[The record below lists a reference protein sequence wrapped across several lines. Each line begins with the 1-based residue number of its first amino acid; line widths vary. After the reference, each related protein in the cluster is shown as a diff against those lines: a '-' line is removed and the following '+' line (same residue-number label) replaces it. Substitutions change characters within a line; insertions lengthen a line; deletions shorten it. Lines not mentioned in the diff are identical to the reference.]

1 MRKQTSN
8 NKELKSSKPNTHKT
22 PARVLV
28 AGRLAFIRK
37 RLELLNRMKATE
49 VVNNGNTTPPIN
61 LEVARG
67 VFNSNRA
74 RTAYLSESQI
84 AGKKKIDPKKIEEY
98 LASLSNE
105 AKELETAAINS
116 NQENSLTNGI

>member
-37 RLELLNRMKATE
+37 RLELLNRMKATS

-84 AGKKKIDPKKIEEY
+84 TGKEIDPKKIEKY
-98 LASLSNE
+98 LASLFNE
-105 AKELETAAINS
+105 KKELETAAINS

>member
-37 RLELLNRMKATE
+37 RLELLNRMKATS

-67 VFNSNRA
+67 IFNSNRA

-84 AGKKKIDPKKIEEY
+84 TGKEIDPKKIEKY

>member
-28 AGRLAFIRK
+28 AGRLAFIRN
-37 RLELLNRMKATE
+37 RLELLNRMKATS

-84 AGKKKIDPKKIEEY
+84 TGKEIDPKKIEKY

-105 AKELETAAINS
+105 AKGLETAINS

>member
-28 AGRLAFIRK
+28 AGRLTFIRK

-67 VFNSNRA
+67 IFNSNRA

-84 AGKKKIDPKKIEEY
+84 AGKNIDPKKIEKY

-105 AKELETAAINS
+105 AKGLKTAINS
-116 NQENSLTNGI
+116 NQENPLTNGI

>member
-37 RLELLNRMKATE
+37 RLELLNRMKATS

-67 VFNSNRA
+67 IFNSNRA

-84 AGKKKIDPKKIEEY
+84 TGKEIDPKKIEEY
-98 LASLSNE
+98 LASLFNE
-105 AKELETAAINS
+105 KKELETAAINS
-116 NQENSLTNGI
+116 NQENPLTNGI

>member
-37 RLELLNRMKATE
+37 RLELLNRMKATS

-84 AGKKKIDPKKIEEY
+84 TGKEIDPKKIEEY
-98 LASLSNE
+98 LASLFNE
-105 AKELETAAINS
+105 KKELETAAINS
-116 NQENSLTNGI
+116 NQENPLTNGI

>member
-37 RLELLNRMKATE
+37 RLELLNRMKATS

-84 AGKKKIDPKKIEEY
+84 TGKEIDPKKIEEY
-98 LASLSNE
+98 LASLFNE
-105 AKELETAAINS
+105 KKELETAAINS

>member
-37 RLELLNRMKATE
+37 RLELLNRMKATS
-49 VVNNGNTTPPIN
+49 VVNNGNTTPSIN

-67 VFNSNRA
+67 IFNSNRA

-84 AGKKKIDPKKIEEY
+84 TGKEIDPKKIEEY
-98 LASLSNE
+98 LASLFNE
-105 AKELETAAINS
+105 KKELETAAINS

>member
-37 RLELLNRMKATE
+37 RLELLNRMKATS

-67 VFNSNRA
+67 IFNSNRA

-84 AGKKKIDPKKIEEY
+84 TGKEIDPKKIEEY
-98 LASLSNE
+98 LASLFNE
-105 AKELETAAINS
+105 KKELETAAINS

>member
-37 RLELLNRMKATE
+37 RLELLNRMKATS

-67 VFNSNRA
+67 IFNSNRA

-84 AGKKKIDPKKIEEY
+84 AGKNIDPKKIEKY
-98 LASLSNE
+98 LASLFNE
-105 AKELETAAINS
+105 KKELETAAINS